1 LAKAKHTNTT
11 RDLAHG
17 RPPASTPPQGVL
29 ERYAKISSLNYP
41 VPAHGRTLAYT
52 LGGITFVGF
61 MVLFASGLLLQQFF
75 DPAPERAYTSVE
87 HLVKTV
93 PGGAFLR
100 AFHYW
105 AAQAVVLTLLLHLA
119 RVFFG
124 GAYKAPRTLTWY
136 FGVALLGTALFGSY
150 FTGTVLKWDQESFDA
165 LVHYRETLKTL
176 GPIGSFLGS
185 TEAVSLNVKLFAS
198 HVTLLPLV
206 LVLLIA
212 GHFYLVH
219 VLNLSPLPFG
229 EDSARSTLPS
239 ERLTG
244 TFMEH
249 TRSILLYG
257 AIYYALVAG
266 LAWAIPAPLG
276 PPVSGEEMSIKPPW
290 PFLWLYA
297 IENFTGRMDTMVH
310 GIVTLLLVLAV
321 VPLLDRGPERNPM
334 KRRGTIVVGAVV
346 LLTIVGLSVYAAV
359 TPPQMHHHEGTLH
372 EGSAPQAMPHDGPPQ
387 GMSHDM
393 PMPHADEGGHPH
405 DEAAP

>member
-1 LAKAKHTNTT
+1 M
-11 RDLAHG
+11 
-17 RPPASTPPQGVL
+17 
-29 ERYAKISSLNYP
+29 
-41 VPAHGRTLAYT
+41 AYT

-61 MVLFASGLLLQQFF
+61 VLLFASGVLLQQFF

-93 PGGAFLR
+93 PGGGWLR

-165 LVHYRETLKTL
+165 LVHYREALKLL
-176 GPIGSFLGS
+176 GPLGDVLGS

-229 EDSARSTLPS
+229 EDSARSTLPP

-257 AIYYALVAG
+257 AIYYALVVV
-266 LAWAIPAPLG
+266 LAWAVPAPLG

-310 GIVTLLLVLAV
+310 GIVTLLLLLAV

-334 KRRGTIVVGAVV
+334 KRRGTIAAGGIV
-346 LLTIVGLSVYAAV
+346 LFTLVGLSVYAAI
-359 TPPQMHHHEGTLH
+359 TPPQMHHHEGTSH
-372 EGSAPQAMPHDGPPQ
+372 EEAAPHEMPQEAAPE
-387 GMSHDM
+387 GMSDNM
-393 PMPHADEGGHPH
+393 PMPHVEGNEHHH